1 MSTLITPH
9 FSKEVCEHS
18 DYAIAH
24 HIPNTIPDNLMPN
37 GIRLCTFMEEIRS
50 FLSGHYNQEVKII
63 PSSIYRGPDLNTAI
77 KGQPTSQHMRFEA
90 MDYHTS
96 IGDIEEVFDLI
107 AESDLE
113 FDQLI
118 LEHDSQGHIWLHT
131 SVPNDGV
138 KARRDILKGEKGKRL
153 NRIAVS

>member
-1 MSTLITPH
+1 MSTEITPH
-9 FSKEVCEHS
+9 FSLEACEHS
-18 DYAIAH
+18 DYAVEHGIENKV
-24 HIPNTIPDNLMPN
+24 PEKLMPN
-37 GIRLCTFMEEIRS
+37 GKRLCLFMEEIRS
-50 FLSGHYNQEVKII
+50 FLSGHYNQEVKIF
-63 PSSIYRGPDLNTAI
+63 PSSVYRSPKLNSAVG
-77 KGQPTSQHMRFEA
+77 GQSTSQHMRFQA

-96 IGDIEEVFDLI
+96 VGEIEEVFDLI